1 MRSHSVFQS
10 STEDCVIVLDLLRN
24 EDISVY
30 GMVFFDVFHIA
41 TGMEKVNR
49 FVREFTYN
57 V

>member
-30 GMVFFDVFHIA
+30 GMVFFDVFHIT